1 MGGPRVP
8 SQPEGH
14 GQPQTHAA
22 ESDHPGGQRVRSA
35 DLPGRRQGKVPCRP
49 ARSLRLRRCR
59 SAQEKRISRSSTW
72 IGYTARRHLH
82 GRQGLPPLPLLPP
95 RSRRRAACFLLPA
108 ASARR
113 R

>member
-22 ESDHPGGQRVRSA
+22 ESDHPGGQRVRGA

-59 SAQEKRISRSSTW
+59 SAQEEQIDRSSTW
-72 IGYTARRHLH
+72 IACTARRHL
-82 GRQGLPPLPLLPP
+82 QGLPPPLPLLPP
-95 RSRRRAACFLLPA
+95 RSRCRPACCMLPA